1 MKYNYLEF
9 RYLHVRYFSRNIR
22 EYLAGYLFILPALS
36 VLIPFFIYPLFYA
49 LYLSLWGGKR
59 TVSVF
64 VGFRNYML
72 ALENPLFWQSVKVT
86 FYYTIMTVP
95 MTLILG
101 FVSAYLLMRIIWGK
115 AFFRVLFFIP
125 YVTSTVAVAMVWR
138 TLYHPQI
145 GTFNYILE
153 LIGLEPQKWLL
164 EPRGILHI
172 LSGGLVNPRLGPSL
186 ALVSIAL
193 FDIWHNF
200 GFAVVVFLAG
210 MSSLPKEYYE
220 AGKIDGANALQMLFH
235 IELPLLSPTWLF
247 LITVQLI
254 RSMQSFSSFYAL
266 NPGGGRTLGTTE
278 NMMLHIYSQFYEYG
292 YWGYGSAVAIILT
305 ILVILVTFFQ
315 WQWSRKFVFYQ

>member
-1 MKYNYLEF
+1 MN
-9 RYLHVRYFSRNIR
+9 FSKKNIR
-22 EYLAGYLFILPALS
+22 EYFTGYLFLLPALS
-36 VLIPFFIYPLFYA
+36 ILIPFFILPLFYA

-64 VGFRNYML
+64 VGLKNYL
-72 ALENPLFWQSVKVT
+72 VAFENPLFWQSMKVT
-86 FYYTIMTVP
+86 LYYTVMTVP

-101 FVSAYLLMRIIWGK
+101 FITAYFLMRVIWGR

-138 TLYHPQI
+138 ILYHPQI
-145 GTFNYILE
+145 GFLNYILE
-153 LIGLEPQKWLL
+153 WFGLEPQKWLL

-172 LSGGLVNPRLGPSL
+172 LSGGLIGPRVGPSL

-210 MSSLPKEYYE
+210 MSSLPREYYE

-254 RSMQSFSSFYAL
+254 RALQSFSSFYAL
-266 NPGGGRTLGTTE
+266 NPAGGRTLGTTE

-305 ILVILVTFFQ
+305 ALVVVVTFIQ
-315 WQWSRKFVFYQ
+315 WRWTQRYVFYQ